1 MTTYNIET
9 LNSDLYHLEQSLQA
23 SKERLVASVML
34 PLIASYQRVELN
46 GVDSSSIRFTVY
58 ELNRPKYLQENLK
71 EQYEALGFR
80 VYTTS
85 EATSDTR
92 FKAYFDI
99 SVQAPEQV

>member
-9 LNSDLYHLEQSLQA
+9 LNSDLYNLKQTLQA

-34 PLIASYQRVELN
+34 PLIASYQRVELS
-46 GVDSSSIRFTVY
+46 GVDSASIRFTVY
-58 ELNRPKYLQENLK
+58 DVNSPQYLQDSIK
-71 EQYEALGFR
+71 EQYEDLGFS